1 MPRLITSATAMTKV
15 PSFHAKGSTATYAQT
30 SPVVFDTV
38 EFDNMG
44 GYDTTN
50 MRYYSQLSGKYLISV
65 NMGIVRYE
73 NNENGYPRLVKN
85 SGTHIFYAYV
95 AQGNTGDP
103 GSQYQSVCM
112 SIIVDLAYGDY
123 VWVQYNQGNSDYY
136 QNAQE
141 LRFCGQWIAPL
152 D

>member
-1 MPRLITSATAMTKV
+1 MPRLITGTSAMTKV
-15 PSFHAKGSTATYAQT
+15 PSFHAYGSTAAYAAT
-30 SPVVFDTV
+30 SPVVFDTIA
-38 EFDNMG
+38 FDNMG

-50 MRYYSQLSGKYLISV
+50 KRYIAQAPGKYLISV
-65 NMGIVRYE
+65 NMGIIRYE

-85 SGTHIFYAYV
+85 ASTYIYYAYV

-112 SIIVDLAYGDY
+112 SIILDLNYGEY
-123 VWVQYNQGNSDYY
+123 VWVQFNQGNADYY
-136 QNAQE
+136 QDASE